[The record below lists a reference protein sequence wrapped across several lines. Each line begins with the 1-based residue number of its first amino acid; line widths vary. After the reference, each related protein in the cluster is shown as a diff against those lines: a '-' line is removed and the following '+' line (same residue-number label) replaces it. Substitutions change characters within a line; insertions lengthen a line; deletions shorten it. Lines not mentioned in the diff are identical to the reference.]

1 MKSMGMCRVDKA
13 GRVSIPH
20 KVRREMALSTGTKL
34 EIYAKEDSITLE
46 KAENRC
52 VFCQQKEDLRATL
65 NGLYV
70 CTKCC
75 NVLEY
80 LTE

>member
-1 MKSMGMCRVDKA
+1 MKSVGMCRVDKM
-13 GRVSIPH
+13 GRFVIP
-20 KVRREMALSTGTKL
+20 KKLRCEMALNTGTEL
-34 EIYAKEDSITLE
+34 EIYVNGNSVILE
-46 KAENRC
+46 KLENRC
-52 VFCQQKEDLRATL
+52 VFCRQKEDLRATL

>member
-1 MKSMGMCRVDKA
+1 MKSMGMCRVDKT
-13 GRVSIPH
+13 GRISIPH
-20 KVRREMALSTGTKL
+20 KVRHEMALSTGTEL
-34 EIYAKEDSITLE
+34 EISISGESVILE

-52 VFCQQKEDLRATL
+52 VFCRQKEDLRATL